1 MNKNVLIA
9 LIVLV
14 VVILIGIA
22 GFALLNGNKENN
34 NTENNGNTNQE
45 NTNNNGENTNSGED
59 DNTSEGSKTLVVY
72 FSAQGHTEEVAN
84 QIADNLNADIFEI
97 IPEDPYTEDDLDWT
111 DDNSRVSEEHNDESL
126 RDVALETTEVPDWD
140 SYDRILIG
148 YPIWWGVSAWPVSS
162 FVAANDF
169 TGKTVIPFCT
179 SASSGLGESGDL
191 LEEVANGGNWLEGKR
206 FSSNPSNDEIKEWT
220 DSLTN

>member
-14 VVILIGIA
+14 VVILIGVA

-45 NTNNNGENTNSGED
+45 NTNNNGEN

-84 QIADNLNADIFEI
+84 QIADNLNTDIFEI

-179 SASSGLGESGDL
+179 SASSGLGQSGDL
-191 LEEVANGGNWLEGKR
+191 LEEVANGGHWLEGKR